1 MDAPTP
7 KNEIIE
13 ISYDNKLYN
22 LIIEENSNKLS
33 ISIEEKSVLENLFF
47 ITYSKEELSSISTF
61 FNMFECIQDIIPSLI
76 KMVKNKQ
83 YTMKMLSDNELI
95 LEIFTNIEKVKNIK
109 FILKE
114 KELDTNKL
122 IKKLIKIVKNYEKEN
137 KELKERLNKIE
148 NDLLPYRKEK
158 EKLETI
164 KNENLLKESTILSYE
179 QKQIVSNWILPNS
192 EKRFTLLYKL
202 TKDGSNC
209 SDFHNKCDKKGP
221 TLVII
226 QSNTGYKFGG
236 YTTADWDQSS
246 SYKKDE
252 LAFLFSINKNKK
264 YPIKKRL

>member
-33 ISIEEKSVLENLFF
+33 ISLEEKSVIENLFF

-83 YTMKMLSDNELI
+83 YTMKILSDNELI
-95 LEIFTNIEKVKNIK
+95 LEIFTNIEKVKKIK

-114 KELDTNKL
+114 KELDTNQL

-148 NDLLPYRKEK
+148 NELLPYRKEK

-192 EKRFTLLYKL
+192 EKIFTLLYKL

-221 TLVII
+221 TLVMV

-236 YTTADWDQSS
+236 IQQQIGNNRVAIKRMNLLFFFQSI
-246 SYKKDE
+246 K
-252 LAFLFSINKNKK
+252 IKN
-264 YPIKKRL
+264 IL